1 MAFWIRNNNVWKHR
15 VMFRRDANS
24 TVYDSSGKPTTIGAS
39 SNTKKIIEVFNRY
52 HRLYYTDADGNTQK
66 TGWLPVYKYALVQI
80 SPASDYMVTADI
92 VNGSTK
98 LVASGNVNVW
108 TACSVTCGGGTK
120 TRKFECRRLESRNAD
135 NSWNY
140 TVKDMSF
147 CEKAGINI
155 NSAPSGKP
163 DTRTTVAC
171 NTDKCTFWMHGCVA
185 DDRAQM
191 WAKYN
196 PNHGWTEVLP
206 YGSYMGNQKK
216 GYNYSYELRWNT
228 HVFAHDK
235 VYIKYFFKDSNG
247 THTGTRL
254 QICTQWNSQTNH
266 STSGKNCS
274 PWMVYTGY
282 LGAGSN
288 DNRTYYWFIWDRK
301 ANRIYRK
308 ACSGVSNNTYN
319 SKDWSGGGGG
329 SACWGGEKCNDTV
342 GTDHNGNWTTW
353 GHKHCGIGENIWDL
367 PS

>member
-1 MAFWIRNNNVWKHR
+1 MALWVKSNGVWKNR
-15 VMFRRDANS
+15 LMFRRDSNKAS
-24 TVYDSSGKPTTIGAS
+24 TGGS
-39 SNTKKIIEVFNRY
+39 SNNTNKIVEIYNRF
-52 HRLYYTDADGNTQK
+52 HRINGVWK
-66 TGWLPVYKYALVQI
+66 PVYKYALAQTY
-80 SPASDYMVTADI
+80 PASNYMIISD
-92 VNGSTK
+92 GQ
-98 LVASGNVNVW
+98 GNITTVGTTTW
-108 TACSVTCGGGTK
+108 TECSVTCGGGTQ
-120 TRKFECRRLESRNAD
+120 TRRFECRRLERQ
-135 NSWNY
+135 NSDGSWVY
-140 TVKDMSF
+140 TVKPDNYCS
-147 CEKAGINI
+147 KAGINI
-155 NSAPSGKP
+155 NSISPV

-171 NTDKCTFWMHGCVA
+171 NTQKCAFWMHGCVA

-191 WAKYN
+191 WAKSD

-266 STSGKNCS
+266 SASGKNCS

-301 ANRIYRK
+301 ANKIYRK

-353 GHKHCGIGENIWDL
+353 GHKHCGIGENIWHL
-367 PS
+367 SS